1 MAKVQGP
8 LLSMGG
14 SGQIGQSQVYATW
27 KGRPY
32 VRRYVIPANPQTTEQ
47 TKTRT
52 VFSLLNDLWRLAPSA
67 FVAPWTSFAQGKV
80 LTNRNAFLSKNTHF
94 LRPKGSAAK
103 DTLEG
108 FFMSPGAKGGLA
120 TVAVFTTTGHAI
132 EASIDIPDVLPSGW
146 TCVGIVVAAI
156 PEQDP
161 QDATD
166 VRVLAES
173 DAGGDPGDTVTAT
186 IAAPGDGDYAVA
198 AWLVY
203 QRTASATDL
212 AYGPAIATVKTVSA

>member
-32 VRRYVIPANPQTTEQ
+32 VRRYVIPANPQTGEQ

-52 VFSLLNDLWRLAPSA
+52 VFSLLNDLWRLAPA
-67 FVAPWTSFAQGKV
+67 PFVLPWTAFAQGKV
-80 LTNRNAFLSKNTHF
+80 LFNRNAFLSKNTHW
-94 LRPKGSAAK
+94 LRPKGGAAK
-103 DTLEG
+103 DSMLG
-108 FFMSPGAKGGLA
+108 LFMSPGAKGGL
-120 TVAVFTTTGHAI
+120 VAAADFTTTGHNI
-132 EASIDIPDVLPSGW
+132 LASIDVPDVLPSGW
-146 TCVGIVVAAI
+146 TCVGITLAAI

-161 QDATD
+161 QMADD
-166 VRVLAES
+166 VRVLAMS

-186 IAAPGDGDYAVA
+186 IVAPGDGEYTVA

-203 QRTASATDL
+203 QRSASASDL
-212 AYGPAIATVKTVSA
+212 AYGPAIGVLKTVSA